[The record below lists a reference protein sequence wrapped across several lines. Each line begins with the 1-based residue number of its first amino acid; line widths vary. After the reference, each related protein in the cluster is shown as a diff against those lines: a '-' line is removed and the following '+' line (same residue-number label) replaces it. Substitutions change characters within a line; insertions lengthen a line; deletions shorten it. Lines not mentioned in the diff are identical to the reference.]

1 VWEMEKDNKLSNA
14 KGVLILFV
22 VFGHVIEMYN
32 GQFKNLYIFIYAFHM
47 PLFVFL
53 SGYLAKR
60 VKLSKV
66 INFLFLYL
74 IFQTFFN
81 WFKNVL
87 GQFDGSPFQYE
98 TPQYHLWYLVSMVGW
113 YLIALLLTRVKVLSK
128 ISKWKKYIVIFIL
141 CFFSRWFVEEV
152 YAAIRFFYRDF
163 DTYTLS
169 YQRTITFAPFF
180 FAGFYMSK
188 GTLMKL
194 YSSINNVKIKFS
206 LISVVSLISFILF
219 QNDTI
224 IENAFRGSYGFEWFI
239 GQDGNMGEYLATVG
253 IQYFISFL
261 LCYILM
267 NLISS
272 KRSVLTKWG
281 DNSLAIF
288 LFHPIFVFSLWQF
301 ELLKTWDT
309 DTKLIFFIFV
319 SVGITL
325 FLGTNMFS
333 SITKYVC
340 NPNISAEKMVGYV
353 KLFKRKITT
362 TE

>member
-1 VWEMEKDNKLSNA
+1 LQKDNKLSNA
-14 KGVLILFV
+14 KGVLIFFV
-22 VFGHVIEMYN
+22 VLGHVMEMYN
-32 GQFKNLYIFIYAFHM
+32 GPFKNLYIFIYSFHM

-60 VKLSKV
+60 VKFNKV
-66 INFLFLYL
+66 INFLLLYL

-87 GQFDGSPFQYE
+87 GQFEGSPFEYE

-113 YLIALLLTRVKVLSK
+113 YLIALLLTRVKVLST
-128 ISKWKKYIVIFIL
+128 ISNWKKYIVIFLL
-141 CFFSRWFVEEV
+141 CFFSRWFVDQV
-152 YAAIRFFYRDF
+152 YDVIRFFYIDF

-180 FAGFYMSK
+180 FAGFYMTK
-188 GTLMKL
+188 ETLMKL

-206 LISVVSLISFILF
+206 LISAVSLISLIFF
-219 QNDTI
+219 QDQTI
-224 IENAFRGSYGFEWFI
+224 IENAFRGSYGSEWFL
-239 GQDGNMGEYLATVG
+239 GQDGTIGDYLATVG
-253 IQYFISFL
+253 SQYLISFL

-272 KRSVLTKWG
+272 NRSVLTKWG

-301 ELLKTWDT
+301 EFLKTWDA

-333 SITKYVC
+333 RVTKYIC
-340 NPNISAEKMVGYV
+340 NPNISAEKMVGYLKV
-353 KLFKRKITT
+353 FKTKITS